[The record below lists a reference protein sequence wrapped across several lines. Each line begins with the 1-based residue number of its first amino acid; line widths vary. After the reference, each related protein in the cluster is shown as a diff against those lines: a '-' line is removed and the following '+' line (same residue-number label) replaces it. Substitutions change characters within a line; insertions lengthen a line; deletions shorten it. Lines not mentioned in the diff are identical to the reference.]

1 MRFCSL
7 KFQNLVRKIDLVNR
21 RWVVYS
27 RAYGKLTRF
36 SLTRGRIIRELVVG
50 GALLHNSCRRWSYY
64 LGTFRETYKES
75 ALNEVVQYLN
85 FEQEVH
91 Y

>member
-27 RAYGKLTRF
+27 RAYGECFIFERF
-36 SLTRGRIIRELVVG
+36 CFQIYYTYLEQIIQV
-50 GALLHNSCRRWSYY
+50 ATNI
-64 LGTFRETYKES
+64 
-75 ALNEVVQYLN
+75 
-85 FEQEVH
+85 
-91 Y
+91 